1 MSRFT
6 SEELYV
12 LASLMG
18 LEFIIGVEDR
28 TLENNRS
35 GLEGLFRK
43 NYQELEE
50 RGVFEYKIDGTLL
63 VERDVRKS
71 INVLNKSD
79 QVLVVITDING
90 IREKIN
96 YLKYGNDY
104 CKLTDKGSSYNL
116 EIIDKFDIDSIL
128 SLYSIRVSDNQIKN
142 LSLPVDSLKEISNLY
157 NSFDEN
163 EAELMLSELIQD
175 DGIKNDIRECL
186 TKKNESFVLKEYKRI
201 GNHMV
206 NTENLIL
213 RFTDQYILSFSVAD
227 GKTVDVSI
235 YQKEK

>member
-1 MSRFT
+1 M
-6 SEELYV
+6 
-12 LASLMG
+12 
-18 LEFIIGVEDR
+18 
-28 TLENNRS
+28 
-35 GLEGLFRK
+35 
-43 NYQELEE
+43 
-50 RGVFEYKIDGTLL
+50 
-63 VERDVRKS
+63 
-71 INVLNKSD
+71 
-79 QVLVVITDING
+79 
-90 IREKIN
+90 
-96 YLKYGNDY
+96 
-104 CKLTDKGSSYNL
+104 
-116 EIIDKFDIDSIL
+116 

>member
-1 MSRFT
+1 MSHFT

-63 VERDVRKS
+63 VERNVRKS

-79 QVLVVITDING
+79 QVIVVITDIDG
-90 IREKIN
+90 SREKTN
-96 YLKYGNDY
+96 YLKYGSDY
-104 CKLTDKGSSYNL
+104 CKLVDKGTSYNL
-116 EIIDKFDIDSIL
+116 EIVDEFDVDSIL
-128 SLYSIRVSDNQIKN
+128 SRYRISISDNQIKN
-142 LSLPVDSLKEISNLY
+142 LNLSVDSLKEISNLY

-163 EAELMLSELIQD
+163 EAEILLSELIQE
-175 DGIKNDIRECL
+175 DGVKAVIRECL
-186 TKKNESFVLKEYKRI
+186 TKKDGSFVLKEYKRN
-201 GNHMV
+201 GNHMI

-213 RFTDQYILSFSVAD
+213 RFTDQYILSFSVSD

-235 YQKEK
+235 YQKEN